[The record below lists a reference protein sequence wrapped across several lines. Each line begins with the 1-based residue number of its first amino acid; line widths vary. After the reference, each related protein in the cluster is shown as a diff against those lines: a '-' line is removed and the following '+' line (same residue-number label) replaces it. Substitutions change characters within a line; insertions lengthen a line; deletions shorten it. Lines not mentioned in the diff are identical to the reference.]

1 MYEFLV
7 CLPHVFPGAEHVF
20 PDPHAFLIVLFLGPF
35 MRVYVLVRFY
45 FHHTTLG
52 QAPGRFISGNT
63 AHKGGALAGYSV
75 SAAFLPP
82 SPLTTSAPPPGL
94 TNVRQSYSFMVKTL
108 LYAQPIALVVT
119 CMTAFLLVAAYAIRC
134 IETSLC
140 ASIVALQCEPLT
152 LADALWTLM
161 VLITTVG

>member
-1 MYEFLV
+1 
-7 CLPHVFPGAEHVF
+7 
-20 PDPHAFLIVLFLGPF
+20 
-35 MRVYVLVRFY
+35 
-45 FHHTTLG
+45 
-52 QAPGRFISGNT
+52 
-63 AHKGGALAGYSV
+63 
-75 SAAFLPP
+75 
-82 SPLTTSAPPPGL
+82 
-94 TNVRQSYSFMVKTL
+94 MVKTL